1 MATDLEAVVFDVDGT
16 LVDSER
22 DGHRV
27 AFNRA
32 FAELGLEYEWDP
44 ELYGRLLA
52 IPGGRQR
59 LDGFL
64 ADEGVEESRRGELVS
79 RLHERKTDLFV
90 TIVEEGGVGP
100 RPGATE
106 LVAELSHE
114 GIRMAVATTGTG
126 AWVRPLLARLFGDG
140 VFEAIVT
147 HDEVPSLKPDPA
159 AYIRV
164 LETLSLTPG
173 PAVVAIEDSGAGVAA
188 AKTAAMSC
196 VVVANDYTLD
206 HDFTGAEL
214 VLDGF
219 GGDRP
224 PAVLN
229 DPLGV
234 APRARLDASTLG
246 QVARLAR

>member
-1 MATDLEAVVFDVDGT
+1 MARDLEAVVFDVDGT

-32 FAELGLEYEWDP
+32 FADLGLEYQWDVD
-44 ELYGRLLA
+44 LYGRLLA

-59 LDGFL
+59 LEAFL
-64 ADEGVEESRRGELVS
+64 TDEGVDESTRGELVA
-79 RLHERKTDLFV
+79 RLHERKTELFRA
-90 TIVEEGGVGP
+90 IVEEGGIGP

-106 LVAELSHE
+106 LVAELSQK

-126 AWVRPLLARLFGDG
+126 AWVRPLLARHFGEG
-140 VFEAIVT
+140 VFEAVVT

-164 LETLSLTPG
+164 LEMLSLTPG

-206 HDFTGAEL
+206 HDFAGADL

-219 GGDRP
+219 GDGQQP
-224 PAVLN
+224 EVLY

-234 APRARLDASTLG
+234 APRARLDASTLR